1 MTEVMKSSPPQPI
14 ITQSATVTKI
24 TFGGPHRSPPAFSSA
39 EATAK
44 LLPESTSGPPGEKP
58 SVSDI
63 LKISMMEAEID
74 PSTEPMVVDSSSD
87 CDPLGKTLEVQAV
100 SGTLDSGQFISSS
113 GVSIHHSHTKSR
125 QFGCVEG
132 LAAQSSKDDLEVIEV
147 RPGFI
152 VPTPTVSSIR
162 TDPSLIS
169 HAQVIPQ
176 YAILPDSSQSNVVVE
191 PSGFLEITNYTSQQL
206 EDDIP
211 MEQEVD
217 SSNDEAAAASPP
229 DQS

>member
-1 MTEVMKSSPPQPI
+1 MSLPQQPI

-24 TFGGPHRSPPAFSSA
+24 TFGSSHHPTPVFSSG

-44 LLPESTSGPPGEKP
+44 LLPESSSGPSGDKP

-87 CDPLGKTLEVQAV
+87 RGPLGKTLDVQSV

-113 GVSIHHSHTKSR
+113 GAGMRHAKPQ
-125 QFGCVEG
+125 QFSCMQG

-147 RPGFI
+147 SFWLLSGAGNKSPAQRLSACLSHTDFF
-152 VPTPTVSSIR
+152 TETLQKTVR
-162 TDPSLIS
+162 
-169 HAQVIPQ
+169 
-176 YAILPDSSQSNVVVE
+176 
-191 PSGFLEITNYTSQQL
+191 
-206 EDDIP
+206 
-211 MEQEVD
+211 
-217 SSNDEAAAASPP
+217 
-229 DQS
+229 